1 MTHEALLSVVSN
13 LMPTRA
19 GVLKF
24 KKGVKKVFKADW
36 SRNIDEHD
44 ETNEEGYVS
53 ARRNNSRES
62 AAGDENTLDISDH
75 VDLVV

>member
-1 MTHEALLSVVSN
+1 MTQEALLSVVSN
-13 LMPTRA
+13 LMPIRA

-53 ARRNNSRES
+53 AHNDSREPS
-62 AAGDENTLDISDH
+62 VTEENPADISGH